1 MAGGVT
7 GRRACR
13 ASTVAAVLAVVV
25 AFVVACSA
33 LDESGVPAS
42 PGGADASNTELVTR
56 GSEIYGEHCASCHG
70 DNLEGQA
77 NWRVKKAD
85 GVLPAPPHDETG
97 HTWHHSD
104 AQLFEITKRGTE
116 AVVGGRYKSD
126 MVGFSDKL
134 DDGEIWAVL
143 AYIKSQW
150 PADIQAAQARRS
162 GG

>member
-1 MAGGVT
+1 MV
-7 GRRACR
+7 
-13 ASTVAAVLAVVV
+13 AVVV
-25 AFVVACSA
+25 AVVVACSA
-33 LDESGVPAS
+33 LDTPGVPS
-42 PGGADASNTELVTR
+42 NPGGADASNPELVAL

-77 NWRVKKAD
+77 NWQVRKAD
-85 GVLPAPPHDETG
+85 GTLPAPPHDVTG

-104 AQLFEITKRGTE
+104 THLFEITKRGTE
-116 AVVGGRYKSD
+116 AVVGDGYKSD

-150 PADIQAAQARRS
+150 PSDIQEAHARRWAN
-162 GG
+162 